1 MTDILSDTYLIL
13 LFMASP
19 LVRILQAILP
29 TSVWLDFRQRPII
42 QAHKR
47 IAGYWAP
54 IIAQWQRGELPHY
67 ELQRKK
73 ELPTD
78 KIIWQYWGQGPDAPD
93 LPEVVRIGFASVDH
107 FAGDYQVIRLSD
119 DTIREYID
127 LPEFVWEKMR
137 TRKAFTRTFLSD
149 LLRVALLATYGGVWL
164 DATILLSA
172 PLPKEYSEA
181 DFFAYQRDANEQDQ
195 LLWRSTYYEYYGFKP
210 SYKIRLLNSILFA
223 KPQTPVIDAMLN
235 LLLYYWQNETEII
248 HYFFFQILYHE
259 LVQVGPLQGQN
270 CPVVSDILP
279 HLIQKKIAQ
288 PSYQRYSWSEALQVT
303 PIHKLSYFDETSLEK
318 LREVLTKELSELSLP
333 KRSRSAKN
341 PK

>member
-1 MTDILSDTYLIL
+1 
-13 LFMASP
+13 
-19 LVRILQAILP
+19 
-29 TSVWLDFRQRPII
+29 
-42 QAHKR
+42 
-47 IAGYWAP
+47 
-54 IIAQWQRGELPHY
+54 
-67 ELQRKK
+67 
-73 ELPTD
+73 
-78 KIIWQYWGQGPDAPD
+78 
-93 LPEVVRIGFASVDH
+93 
-107 FAGDYQVIRLSD
+107 
-119 DTIREYID
+119 
-127 LPEFVWEKMR
+127 MR